1 MHSEFPNYYHVLSK
15 SFKKTLLNRLTAA
28 DLPVTGTLIDDA
40 NNWFLSRSA
49 EFAQRALIDAFHA
62 WRETTGY
69 PDNAESSA
77 AYDEFNRLLLDPTQ
91 RTALVNDRF
100 PKLGQLQERVFSYSI
115 DAVVE
120 AVERFY
126 EDRPHLAMLNVKADD
141 TIVSLGFHGEETH
154 NHGRTAIVVT
164 TDSAVVVYKP
174 RSGMGEIAI
183 DMVCR
188 HLGAAPFSLVAPT
201 IDIGDYC
208 WQLFIN
214 PPATGV
220 VDVPAYMRAA
230 GTLLAACHI
239 LGTTDLHVDNI
250 CCSSAG
256 LPTIIDGETAL
267 QFRLPAGLNLDA
279 TDVLASGML
288 PTVLSRSEFWR
299 HFSGLNFFPHEKT
312 ATCVKHAVTDSGTDA
327 VAFLRVS
334 YQHPR
339 PPIVADLQNIDPA
352 QAMGIL
358 IESFEKA
365 RVQAALSP
373 TLAAYVRDMERVL
386 RWRQVLRATGTYQS
400 FLEASLMPAALAGLD
415 DPLTLLDKGP
425 RGMVDGPTIGVQER
439 LQLADG
445 DVPFFQM
452 DATGKVY
459 DGAGHHVG
467 QASFTDRFSLPSS
480 RLADFTSIAGPA
492 YAQVLDANAHALTLH
507 QPLDTVARVTE
518 PDMRQ
523 EILKKSTALPDSGGD
538 RWLCFGIGDED
549 LTIEAHSISFLM
561 SDGTS
566 WALSDADELQNRW
579 EEFVREAPEFPANF
593 VGFGPGTS
601 LLVTQKAA
609 GDATIVDKL
618 PSVMASMD
626 TTTDFLGGIDAA
638 LAALAHVTADVNPQ
652 PIVKSAMTF
661 IGHQLQAAQP
671 ETNAGIA
678 HGAAGLLLGAHGLVE
693 FSRARNL
700 VVPDAIRRSMDTIAD
715 GIAKTALTMLT
726 DPNITNGLAWCN
738 GASGIAGALAIT
750 GHLVHYPGL
759 VDTYLTATQAKTTEP
774 ASDDDQVG
782 IDVSLCHG
790 LAGTLSTLQLLRDFG
805 YADPKVVDKFH
816 AYVEHI
822 ALTAPICFGYP
833 NNIHDMGYLNGLG
846 GTYHALYPENHG
858 SIRPLFAGN

>member
-1 MHSEFPNYYHVLSK
+1 
-15 SFKKTLLNRLTAA
+15 
-28 DLPVTGTLIDDA
+28 
-40 NNWFLSRSA
+40 
-49 EFAQRALIDAFHA
+49 
-62 WRETTGY
+62 
-69 PDNAESSA
+69 
-77 AYDEFNRLLLDPTQ
+77 
-91 RTALVNDRF
+91 
-100 PKLGQLQERVFSYSI
+100 
-115 DAVVE
+115 
-120 AVERFY
+120 
-126 EDRPHLAMLNVKADD
+126 
-141 TIVSLGFHGEETH
+141 
-154 NHGRTAIVVT
+154 
-164 TDSAVVVYKP
+164 VVVYKP

-183 DMVCR
+183 DMACR

-208 WQLFIN
+208 WQLFIS

-425 RGMVDGPTIGVQER
+425 RGMVDGPAIGVQER
-439 LQLADG
+439 RQLADG

-467 QASFTDRFSLPSS
+467 QASFTAAGWPTSPALPARPTRRFSTP
-480 RLADFTSIAGPA
+480 TP
-492 YAQVLDANAHALTLH
+492 TL
-507 QPLDTVARVTE
+507 
-518 PDMRQ
+518 
-523 EILKKSTALPDSGGD
+523 
-538 RWLCFGIGDED
+538 
-549 LTIEAHSISFLM
+549 
-561 SDGTS
+561 
-566 WALSDADELQNRW
+566 
-579 EEFVREAPEFPANF
+579 
-593 VGFGPGTS
+593 
-601 LLVTQKAA
+601 
-609 GDATIVDKL
+609 
-618 PSVMASMD
+618 
-626 TTTDFLGGIDAA
+626 
-638 LAALAHVTADVNPQ
+638 
-652 PIVKSAMTF
+652 
-661 IGHQLQAAQP
+661 
-671 ETNAGIA
+671 
-678 HGAAGLLLGAHGLVE
+678 
-693 FSRARNL
+693 
-700 VVPDAIRRSMDTIAD
+700 
-715 GIAKTALTMLT
+715 
-726 DPNITNGLAWCN
+726 
-738 GASGIAGALAIT
+738 
-750 GHLVHYPGL
+750 
-759 VDTYLTATQAKTTEP
+759 
-774 ASDDDQVG
+774 
-782 IDVSLCHG
+782 
-790 LAGTLSTLQLLRDFG
+790 
-805 YADPKVVDKFH
+805 
-816 AYVEHI
+816 
-822 ALTAPICFGYP
+822 
-833 NNIHDMGYLNGLG
+833 
-846 GTYHALYPENHG
+846 
-858 SIRPLFAGN
+858 